1 MQKAVMQ
8 ESATDD
14 NPATRPEE
22 EGGGKRQGEG
32 ARQRMSMRAPF
43 LM

>member
-1 MQKAVMQ
+1 MRKAVMQ

-22 EGGGKRQGEG
+22 GGGRDRE
-32 ARQRMSMRAPF
+32 RAHVSG
-43 LM
+43 